1 MRIAIIYNQPVPSYY
16 DAAGE
21 QGAVLGILNEVVAV
35 RKTLL
40 KLGHS
45 VICLALALPL
55 AAAREKLGRLE
66 VDLVFNLFEGF
77 CGYPETEADIP
88 AILTELSLTYTG
100 CPPTAL
106 RLALDKAQTKAVL
119 RAAGLDTTD
128 FQLLNATSLSSF
140 RLNYPCMV
148 KPNGEDGSHGVSA
161 ESVVS
166 DFLSLERQL
175 AAVIQ
180 RYGGEEALV
189 EEFID
194 GREFNATVVG
204 NNEGTVLA
212 VSEIAFSLPPDVP
225 RILTF
230 ASKWQ
235 EGSVYFRGTRA
246 ICPARIPE
254 DERQRIAAAAE
265 MAFRFTGCRGYA
277 RVDMR
282 RDSNGRLAVIEVNP
296 NPDISPDAG
305 VALQAQASGLNYW
318 KFIEKIMALAL
329 EGKC

>member
-35 RKTLL
+35 RQALL
-40 KLGHS
+40 ELGHS
-45 VICLALALPL
+45 VICVALALPL
-55 AAAREKLGRLE
+55 AAAREKLSRLE

-88 AILTELSLTYTG
+88 AILAELGLAYTG
-100 CPPTAL
+100 CPPAAL

-119 RAAGLDTTD
+119 KAGGLDTPD
-128 FQLLNATSLSSF
+128 FQLLSTASLSSF
-140 RLNYPCMV
+140 RLSYPCMV

-166 DFLSLERQL
+166 DSLSLGRQL

-204 NNEGTVLA
+204 NSKGTVLA
-212 VSEIAFSLPPDVP
+212 VSEIVFSLPPDMP

-235 EGSVYFRGTRA
+235 KGSVYFRGTRVV
-246 ICPARIPE
+246 CPARIPE
-254 DERQRIAAAAE
+254 DERQWIAAAAE
-265 MAFRFTGCRGYA
+265 TAFRLTGCRSYA

-282 RDSNGRLAVIEVNP
+282 RDNNGRLAVIEVNP

-305 VALQAQASGLNYW
+305 VALQAQASGLNYR
-318 KFIEKIMALAL
+318 KFIEKIMTLAL